1 MFGSIKSEMQLETL
15 DGKKQKKFGN
25 QKGKFHLGNI
35 FGNQKIYPKETTCIG
50 LYYKKTC
57 VIILKYSLS
66 VIQNWASTQLF
77 KGQVLLRIFQAKGS
91 LEHLLQNALVINAT
105 VINMK

>member
-1 MFGSIKSEMQLETL
+1 MQLETL
-15 DGKKQKKFGN
+15 DGKKQKKFDLGNIFGN

-50 LYYKKTC
+50 LYYEKTC

-66 VIQNWASTQLF
+66 VIQNWAFTQLF
-77 KGQVLLRIFQAKGS
+77 KGQVLLIIFQAKGS

>member
-1 MFGSIKSEMQLETL
+1 MQLETL
-15 DGKKQKKFGN
+15 DGKKQKKFDLGNIFGN

-77 KGQVLLRIFQAKGS
+77 KGQVLLIIFQAKGS
-91 LEHLLQNALVINAT
+91 LEHLFQNALVINAT